1 MKRCFLSVSVY
12 SPDFAPI
19 ELLFNTL
26 KMKTFYPRKRMNMK
40 LKKDKGLRAI
50 KECLG
55 TID

>member
-40 LKKDKGLRAI
+40 LKKDKGQRAI